1 MSILNIIQW
10 PDPKLCTKSTEVKT
24 VDKNIQKLMDDMLET
39 MYNAHGIGLAAVQVG
54 VLKRVI
60 VIDLEHPN
68 NRYEKQDIA
77 DKSNKMTPLYLVNP
91 KIINKSKKESVFKE
105 GCLSFPNQFSK
116 VSRPEKIT
124 VEYLDYY
131 GIKQQI
137 EADGLLATC
146 IQHEI
151 DHIDGLVFI
160 DHISK
165 LKRNMIVKKLEKN
178 RKLIK

>member
-1 MSILNIIQW
+1 VSILEIIQW
-10 PDPKLCTKSTEVKT
+10 PDPKLCTKSAEVKT
-24 VDKNIQKLMDDMLET
+24 VDKTVQKLMDDMLET
-39 MYNAHGIGLAAVQVG
+39 MHKAHGIGLAAVQIG

-68 NRYEKQDIA
+68 NRYED
-77 DKSNKMTPLYLVNP
+77 NKVQKKANKTAPLYLINP
-91 KIINKSKKESVFKE
+91 KIIDKSKKESIFKE

-116 VSRPEKIT
+116 VTRPEEVT

-131 GIKQQI
+131 GIKQKI
-137 EADGLLATC
+137 EANGLLATC

-178 RKLIK
+178 RKLVK